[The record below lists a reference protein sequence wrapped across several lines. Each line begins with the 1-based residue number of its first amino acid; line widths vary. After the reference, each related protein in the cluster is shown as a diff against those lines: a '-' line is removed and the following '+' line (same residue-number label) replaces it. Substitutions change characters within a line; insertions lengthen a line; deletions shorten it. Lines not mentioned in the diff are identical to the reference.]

1 MIRRP
6 PTLIP
11 LDDSDVQT
19 VRDLL
24 DHIRQEKEE
33 ERRVQE
39 QTLSD
44 SNLNT
49 NSNANANNGVGP
61 GLGPGLSTLTSAPEG
76 LTAQARQHARNERL
90 GLR

>member
-11 LDDSDVQT
+11 LNDSDVQT
-19 VRDLL
+19 LRELL
-24 DHIRQEKEE
+24 EDIRQLKEE
-33 ERRVQE
+33 QRRVEE

-44 SNLNT
+44 PNPNPPST
-49 NSNANANNGVGP
+49 NANNGVGP
-61 GLGPGLSTLTSAPEG
+61 GPGSGLTPLASAPEG